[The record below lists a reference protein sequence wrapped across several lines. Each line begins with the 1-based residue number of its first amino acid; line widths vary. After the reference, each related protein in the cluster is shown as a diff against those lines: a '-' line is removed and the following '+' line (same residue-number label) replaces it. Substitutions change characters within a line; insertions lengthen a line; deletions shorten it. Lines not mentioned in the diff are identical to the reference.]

1 MLLDA
6 DRSQLLVVDVQA
18 RLLPAMSEPEAVLA
32 SGRILLAAAGELG
45 LPVTVSEQYPAG
57 LGQTVPEFVPPPGT
71 EVLAKTEFSCLRNR
85 AIAERLAGLD
95 RPQLVVLGIEAHVCV
110 LQTVVQAVAEGFT
123 PCVVADG
130 IASRRRENRDLGL
143 ARMRAAGATVI
154 STEMAVFEWLGSAS
168 APAFRTLSRLVR

>member
-1 MLLDA
+1 MLIEA
-6 DRSQLLVVDVQA
+6 HRSQVLVVDVQA
-18 RLLPAMSEPEAVLA
+18 RLLPAMEDPEAVLA

-57 LGQTVPEFVPPPGT
+57 LGPTVPELAPPPGT
-71 EVLAKTEFSCLRNR
+71 EVLAKTEFSCLSNP
-85 AIAERLAGLD
+85 AIAARLAGLD

-110 LQTVVQAVAEGFT
+110 LQTVVQAVAEGFA

-130 IASRRRENRDLGL
+130 VSSRRRENRDLAL
-143 ARMRAAGATVI
+143 SRMRAAGATVI

-168 APAFRTLSRLVR
+168 SPPSVP